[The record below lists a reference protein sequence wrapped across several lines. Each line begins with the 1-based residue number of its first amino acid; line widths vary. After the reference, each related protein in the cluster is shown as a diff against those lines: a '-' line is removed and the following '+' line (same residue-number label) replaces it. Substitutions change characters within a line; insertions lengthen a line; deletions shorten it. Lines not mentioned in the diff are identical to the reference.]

1 MVQVIGWEKSIG
13 DSRSNIMELL
23 YLVGTIWTFLL
34 LTFAMCFDTRRPM
47 STKLKYKYRVKDDS
61 IFRKIIKFKD
71 KEHYPCNYFKIVPFY
86 IFLLL
91 AILSLILL
99 FIDIFV
105 NGFVTKVV
113 PKEVFTIVM
122 LCILGFSILYFL
134 VIIIWW
140 EIVDYN
146 EFKFTKE
153 EKEELNQLRKF
164 RKENKKNKK

>member
-1 MVQVIGWEKSIG
+1 
-13 DSRSNIMELL
+13 
-23 YLVGTIWTFLL
+23 
-34 LTFAMCFDTRRPM
+34 M

-86 IFLLL
+86 VFLLL

-99 FIDIFV
+99 FVDIFA
-105 NGFVTKVV
+105 NGFITNVV
-113 PKEVFTIVM
+113 PEEVFIITM
-122 LCILGFSILYFL
+122 LCILGISILYFL
-134 VIIIWW
+134 VIVVWW

-153 EKEELNQLRKF
+153 EKGQLKQLRKF
-164 RKENKKNKK
+164 RKENKKNKR

>member
-1 MVQVIGWEKSIG
+1 M
-13 DSRSNIMELL
+13 L
-23 YLVGTIWTFLL
+23 YLVGTIWSLLL

-86 IFLLL
+86 VFLLL

-99 FIDIFV
+99 FVDIFA
-105 NGFVTKVV
+105 NGFITSVV
-113 PKEVFTIVM
+113 PKEVFIIVM
-122 LCILGFSILYFL
+122 LCIFIISIIYFL

-146 EFKFTKE
+146 EFKFTKK
-153 EKEELNQLRKF
+153 EKEELIQLRKF
-164 RKENKKNKK
+164 RKESKRNKK